1 VPESPQRS
9 LRRTW
14 MRRAIPAGAVAIL
27 VVGGTAMVRA
37 NASANPIDTYRTT
50 TVTTGSVEQR
60 LDLTGSVQR
69 VNQVSQSFAVSGTVS
84 SVSVAVGDK
93 VGSGQT
99 LATLD
104 TRPLNTAVTAAEA
117 DLAQAKATLESDQTP
132 TTTTTT
138 TTAATNVAPA
148 QTATPTTSPRA
159 AGSSGRSGSG
169 ANQSL
174 AAAQQRVTRA
184 QSAVAADL
192 ARATAALTQCASF
205 FPSGPSPSAAAGT
218 PTTPVP
224 TTTGAPGTPSAG
236 PTATSTLTQTPTE
249 AEITACLG
257 ALRTAPTQ
265 LQIQRDQQALT
276 SGQADLTKAI
286 TLALTTAANSA
297 TTSSTT
303 SRSTSTSQSGG
314 SSSSATQSSTS
325 RSSGAQ
331 TGSTGQSGAARV
343 VSDQAA
349 VTNADSALSLARAN
363 MASAT
368 LKSSIAGTV
377 GSVTLAS
384 NASSQGK
391 SIVIVGA
398 GAVELTVNVP
408 LASMAGVHMGQKANV
423 TPQGATTSVPGTV
436 TSISLLPSA
445 ATTGSGTGATQATA
459 AASNPTYPV
468 VILVPDALPALASGS
483 HAQASLLVGTV
494 ADALTVPNSVLTP
507 LGNGQAAVLTLNRGV
522 ATRSLV
528 RTGYAGMLTTQIT
541 SGLTKG
547 QQVVIADL
555 STALPANTTNLRRF
569 GVGGAAAGGLGGA
582 GLGGA
587 GLGGGGLGGGGLG
600 GAGLGG
606 GTITGPSGFTPGG

>member
-1 VPESPQRS
+1 MPEAPQRS

-27 VVGGTAMVRA
+27 VLGGTAVVRT
-37 NASANPIDTYRTT
+37 NASASPIDTYRTT
-50 TVTTGSVEQR
+50 TVKTGSVEQR
-60 LDLTGSVQR
+60 LDLTGSVHR

-93 VGSGQT
+93 VTAGQT

-104 TRPLNTAVTAAEA
+104 TRPLSGAVTAAEA
-117 DLAQAKATLESDQTP
+117 DLAQAKATLESDQTA
-132 TTTTTT
+132 T
-138 TTAATNVAPA
+138 TTATTTATNVAPA
-148 QTATPTTSPRA
+148 QTATTSPRA
-159 AGSSGRSGSG
+159 AGPSGRSGAG
-169 ANQSL
+169 ATQSL

-192 ARATAALTQCASF
+192 GRATAALAQCATF
-205 FPSGPSPSAAAGT
+205 FPSAPSPSAPADT

-224 TTTGAPGTPSAG
+224 TTTTAGTPSTPSAG
-236 PTATSTLTQTPTE
+236 PTTTATLTQTPTE

-265 LQIQRDQQALT
+265 LQIQRDQQGLT
-276 SGQADLTKAI
+276 SGQADLSKAT
-286 TLALTTAANSA
+286 TLALSSAGNSA
-297 TTSSTT
+297 TTSTT
-303 SRSTSTSQSGG
+303 TNRSTSTSQSG
-314 SSSSATQSSTS
+314 STSSSATQSSTN
-325 RSSGAQ
+325 RSSGGQ
-331 TGSTGQSGAARV
+331 TGSTGQSVAARV

-349 VTNADSALSLARAN
+349 VTNADSALSVARAN
-363 MASAT
+363 LASTT

-377 GSVTLAS
+377 GSVTLIS

-391 SIVIVGA
+391 SIVIVGT

-408 LASMAGVHMGQKANV
+408 LAAMASVHVGQKANV
-423 TPQGATTSVPGTV
+423 TPQGATSFVPGAV

-445 ATTGSGTGATQATA
+445 AATGTGSGTGSTQATA
-459 AASNPTYPV
+459 ATSSPTYPV

-494 ADALTVPNSVLTP
+494 ADVVTVPNSTLTP
-507 LGNGQAAVLTLNRGV
+507 LGNGQALVLTLKGGV

-541 SGLTKG
+541 SGLTRG
-547 QQVVIADL
+547 QQVVVADL
-555 STALPANTTNLRRF
+555 STALPTNTTNPRRF
-569 GVGGAAAGGLGGA
+569 GVGGGVAGGF
-582 GLGGA
+582 
-587 GLGGGGLGGGGLG
+587 G

-606 GTITGPSGFTPGG
+606 GTITGRPGLTPGG